1 MTPEQFADRLS
12 ASARALMIGLRKD
25 VATAALRAEARA
37 KRNATVILR
46 VRSGRLR
53 ASIRSLVEPSP
64 EGGLDL
70 KLSAGGGREGGS
82 SEVIYARIHELGG
95 TIRPVKRK
103 FLAIPLPPARTAAG
117 VARYKTPRDVP
128 GLALV
133 QSLKGQYL
141 LVKSDTGEPWYVLRK
156 RVDIPARPYLRPA
169 LEEASAE
176 LVPRLAGTLTAT
188 LDLNVP
194 T

>member
-12 ASARALMIGLRKD
+12 ASARALMVGLRKD

-37 KRNATVILR
+37 KRNATTILH

-64 EGGLDL
+64 DGLDL

-103 FLAIPLPPARTAAG
+103 WLAIPLPPARTAAG
-117 VARYKTPRDVP
+117 VARYKTPLDVP
-128 GLALV
+128 DLHFVTSKRGNL
-133 QSLKGQYL
+133 L
-141 LVKSDTGEPWYVLRK
+141 LVKPDGEPWYVLRK

>member
-12 ASARALMIGLRKD
+12 ASARALMVGLRKD

-37 KRNATVILR
+37 KRNATVILH

-53 ASIRSLVEPSP
+53 ASIRSLVEPST

-82 SEVIYARIHELGG
+82 SEVVYARIHELGG
-95 TIRPVKRK
+95 TIRPVRRK
-103 FLAIPLPPARTAAG
+103 WLAIPLPPARTAAG
-117 VARYKTPRDVP
+117 VSRYKTPRDVP
-128 GLALV
+128 GLHFVTSKRGNL
-133 QSLKGQYL
+133 L
-141 LVKSDTGEPWYVLRK
+141 LVKPDGQPWFVLRK
-156 RVDIPARPYLRPA
+156 DVDIPARPYLRPA